1 MKLYIYICVFTLTN
15 VLHSQSFFTRKMI
28 LMGCGFEISVVAKDY
43 SEADKYIDLAVFEIK
58 RIERIIS
65 SWDVNS
71 ETSEINRNSGIKP
84 VKVSKELYRLIER
97 SIVLSRL
104 TDGAFDISYASMDKV
119 WKFDGSMKK
128 KPSEEIIAKSVSKVG
143 YTNIILDKSES
154 TVYLPT
160 RGMKIGFGSIGKGYA
175 ADMAKQLLISK
186 GVISGIVNASGDM
199 NTWGKQLN
207 GDYWKVA
214 IINPMNKNKNFAT
227 LSLKKGAVVTSGNY
241 EKFVSFEGRKYSHI
255 IDPRTGYPSEGIVSV
270 SVFAEKAELADAL
283 ATSVFVMGIEAGLDR
298 INQLPNTECLLI
310 DNKGKIHSSDNIN
323 IYEK

>member
-84 VKVSKELYRLIER
+84 VKESKELYRLIDR
-97 SIVLSRL
+97 SIDLSRL
-104 TDGAFDISYASMDKV
+104 TDGACDISYASMDKV